1 MSKKEKDIA
10 FFVAF
15 CIEEYRAAKGLT
27 GEEVMELFAKYGV
40 TDYLSK
46 CFEPLHTQ
54 GREWLIAD
62 IDEFINSLPDKYD
75 TILEDN
81 QSLSEGQKQL
91 ITIARAIVDDSHFL
105 ILDEATSSVDR
116 KTEEVVQRAMDELTK
131 DRTSFIIAH
140 RLSTIQNADL
150 ILVLDDG
157 DIIEQ
162 GTHDELLKKNGFYA
176 DLYNSQFEI

>member
-27 GEEVMELFAKYGV
+27 GEKVMELFAKYGV

-62 IDEFINSLPDKYD
+62 IDEFID
-75 TILEDN
+75 I
-81 QSLSEGQKQL
+81 
-91 ITIARAIVDDSHFL
+91 
-105 ILDEATSSVDR
+105 R
-116 KTEEVVQRAMDELTK
+116 KKEEV
-131 DRTSFIIAH
+131 
-140 RLSTIQNADL
+140 
-150 ILVLDDG
+150 
-157 DIIEQ
+157 
-162 GTHDELLKKNGFYA
+162 
-176 DLYNSQFEI
+176 